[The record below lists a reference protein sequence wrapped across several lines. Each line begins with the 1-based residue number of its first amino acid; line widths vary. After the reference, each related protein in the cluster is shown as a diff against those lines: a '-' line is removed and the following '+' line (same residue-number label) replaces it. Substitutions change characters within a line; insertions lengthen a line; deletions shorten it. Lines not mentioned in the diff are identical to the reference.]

1 MNPRTVFWYRSR
13 HALLLAASVG
23 MSAPALAGDPSA
35 FIQGIANAPPEAQ
48 LEILRI
54 VLKDV
59 FGSPDEVRAN
69 FSAACNKRQLPPSA
83 PAKASTEKPAEVP
96 FTAALQARA
105 AVASKEAT
113 LMALCAAPVRAKIEA
128 SLEQESKLA
137 KRRAAAVASGADK

>member
-1 MNPRTVFWYRSR
+1 
-13 HALLLAASVG
+13 
-23 MSAPALAGDPSA
+23 MSSPALAGDPSA
-35 FIQGIANAPPEAQ
+35 FIDGVANAPPEAQ

-59 FGSPDEVRAN
+59 FGSPDEVRAS

-83 PAKASTEKPAEVP
+83 PAKAATEKPVDVP

-105 AVASKEAT
+105 AGASKEAT

-128 SLEQESKLA
+128 SLARQGTLA
-137 KRRAAAVASGADK
+137 KRRAAAEASGADK